1 MSVNSGKR
9 IRVVL
14 LWIQILDKLEP
25 FYKDYGEFFFTAKV
39 HTHGETHQYR
49 LPQEGHWEISDHPR
63 LNKVDKIDKILFEG
77 EPGDDLVVEFL
88 GEEIDKFTENDHLDD
103 YRREFSGDAA
113 AWVAR
118 YAPGDE
124 GSDDP
129 ENMSNWRIGYEIQLL
144 G

>member
-1 MSVNSGKR
+1 MSANSGKR

-25 FYKDYGEFFFTAKV
+25 FYKEHGEFFFTARVTTK
-39 HTHGETHQYR
+39 GETFEAR
-49 LPQEGHWEISDHPR
+49 LPEDGHWEISDHPR
-63 LNKVDKIDKILFEG
+63 FNKVDKIDKVLFEG
-77 EPGDDLVVEFL
+77 EPGDTLEVEFL
-88 GEEIDKFTENDHLDD
+88 GEEIDRFKENDHLDD
-103 YRREFSGDAA
+103 YSRTFEGDAS

-129 ENMSNWRIGYEIQLL
+129 ENMTNWRIGYEIQLL
-144 G
+144 